1 MFCVPRSGGPK
12 PLQNTHE
19 YTNKLIQK
27 EEMRGPGRKF
37 THICRAHIYIGAH
50 RSHVYIHEHI
60 HTQLLAEVPRHKKPQ
75 EMSTALWR

>member
-1 MFCVPRSGGPK
+1 MPRSAEPK

-37 THICRAHIYIGAH
+37 THIGAYI
-50 RSHVYIHEHI
+50 
-60 HTQLLAEVPRHKKPQ
+60 
-75 EMSTALWR
+75 